1 MDVTYF
7 QSILNW
13 LTLGFSSTLTIIL
26 FSIWSVIIYVLSTG
40 KTLNINSLLNSKEEL
55 INDSLIDEPEIK
67 KTSISNSNKRIMQVV
82 GFFLF

>member
-1 MDVTYF
+1 VDVTYF